1 MSETNITKEERLY
14 NLVVELEIAKKN
26 KLDTVKAH
34 SEEVKNKIV
43 ANCKANAYTSFGKY
57 QVQRVED
64 LDGWKFFISDEEW
77 IMIRASG
84 TEPVLRTYAET
95 SSRELA
101 FEMLEACKKTLLG

>member
-1 MSETNITKEERLY
+1 VYEITGPFAFERNDLH
-14 NLVVELEIAKKN
+14 L
-26 KLDTVKAH
+26 T
-34 SEEVKNKIV
+34 EEVKNKIV